1 MQGFPDYFTFVGLGT
16 TKNSTWVRH
25 NSLTQR
31 YQQLGNAVSPL
42 VADAL
47 GRCLATAAVGKA
59 PVGAFVISAPSAE
72 LDRVS
77 GCLPSNWDWT
87 LHSAYGSRPA
97 GNAVSL

>member
-16 TKNSTWVRH
+16 NKNSSWVRH

-59 PVGAFVISAPSAE
+59 PVGAFVITAPSPE

-77 GCLPSNWDWT
+77 GCL
-87 LHSAYGSRPA
+87 LYGS
-97 GNAVSL
+97 